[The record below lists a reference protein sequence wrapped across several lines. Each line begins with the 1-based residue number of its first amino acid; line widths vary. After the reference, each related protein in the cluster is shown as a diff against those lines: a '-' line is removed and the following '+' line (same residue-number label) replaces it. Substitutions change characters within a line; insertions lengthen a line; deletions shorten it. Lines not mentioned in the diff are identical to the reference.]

1 MEKRYSTHPHPS
13 FPFVADRAPKL
24 TMMCVFRSNLLF
36 PLCPAFISIG
46 VDYCQ
51 VLALFA
57 SAKISWPD
65 SMKKVFNAL
74 SFFNVNIDI
83 AAPECLNPD
92 ISYKDKWIAI
102 MIMPIARST

>member
-1 MEKRYSTHPHPS
+1 MLPLSHPPVSVPPLPTLWTFGVVVTHLLLP
-13 FPFVADRAPKL
+13 FPFPCR
-24 TMMCVFRSNLLF
+24 F
-36 PLCPAFISIG
+36 PAFISIG

-92 ISYKDKWIAI
+92 ISYRDKWIAI

>member
-1 MEKRYSTHPHPS
+1 
-13 FPFVADRAPKL
+13 
-24 TMMCVFRSNLLF
+24 MMCVFPYRLS
-36 PLCPAFISIG
+36 PCPAFISIG

-102 MIMPIARST
+102 MIMPIARSDLKFLSLHHSLLRCVVALQP